1 MFVEQTFADDT
12 AGHWC
17 LASSGPWYKSVRTTE
32 GGSGEGWEGRGG
44 EGEGFNTI
52 SQDEQWWSN
61 NFGQVIPY
69 DGINVSSPF
78 GLLLHLEMSII

>member
-32 GGSGEGWEGRGG
+32 GGHRGG
-44 EGEGFNTI
+44 GGWVAARGEGFNTI

-61 NFGQVIPY
+61 NFGQVIPC

>member
-17 LASSGPWYKSVRTTE
+17 LASSGPWYKSVGTTE
-32 GGSGEGWEGRGG
+32 GGSREVGG
-44 EGEGFNTI
+44 SKGEGFNTI
-52 SQDEQWWSN
+52 SEDEQWWSN
-61 NFGQVIPY
+61 NFGQVIPC

>member
-1 MFVEQTFADDT
+1 MVKQGRELSLFVEQTFADDT

-32 GGSGEGWEGRGG
+32 GGSRGWWQK
-44 EGEGFNTI
+44 GEGFNTI

-61 NFGQVIPY
+61 NFTK
-69 DGINVSSPF
+69 
-78 GLLLHLEMSII
+78 